1 MKGLRYIIIAFL
13 TAVTLTMG
21 AEPGLA
27 RKSGFGG
34 GHRGGHGGYHG
45 GQRGGHRGH
54 YGYRG
59 GHRGNYGYRGGH
71 RGNYGYRSGH
81 YYKHRYGYGYY
92 RPYYNSFAYYWPY
105 LIPPLVF
112 GSLFYYQYSRPVYYP
127 TYPNPVNQQV
137 IISPQ
142 AQAPAETP
150 QTQVVP
156 QEQSGTYQIIV
167 KDRYGNPQTVNVP
180 RGKAVT
186 ITEGENGELQINFE
200 EQPSSQQAI
209 PQGNTIAENYQN
221 NSAGYGSG
229 IPLKQ
234 TDAFGMGW

>member
-1 MKGLRYIIIAFL
+1 MKGLRYLIIAFL
-13 TAVTLTMG
+13 TALTFTLG
-21 AEPGLA
+21 ANPSMA
-27 RKSGFGG
+27 RKSGHGGGYRGGHGGYQG
-34 GHRGGHGGYHG
+34 GHRGGHNGY
-45 GQRGGHRGH
+45 

-59 GHRGNYGYRGGH
+59 GHHGH
-71 RGNYGYRSGH
+71 RYNHGYG
-81 YYKHRYGYGYY
+81 YGYGYY

-105 LIPPLVF
+105 LIPPLVY
-112 GSLFYYQYSRPVYYP
+112 GTLLYYQYSRPVYYP

-150 QTQVVP
+150 QTQGVP
-156 QEQSGTYQIIV
+156 QGQSGTYQIIV
-167 KDRYGNPQTVNVP
+167 KDRYGNPQTINVP
-180 RGKAVT
+180 RGKTAT
-186 ITEGENGELQINFE
+186 ISEGENGELQINFE

-209 PQGNTIAENYQN
+209 PPGDAIADNYQ
-221 NSAGYGSG
+221 SDSPDYGAG